1 MLRVSSQNEGFNA
14 NLKAVTSENEDS
26 GVLHSNLLRKLTEST
41 ILRRW
46 DELDD
51 LRKEAIDKLGVQA
64 TIDALSVAS
73 GFNGI
78 TRVADA
84 TGIPIDPYED
94 ELGSYMRSGIGVNAF
109 HYSEKSARY
118 G

>member
-1 MLRVSSQNEGFNA
+1 MLRASSQNEGFDA
-14 NLKAVTSENEDS
+14 NLRAVTSDDEDS
-26 GVLHSNLLRKLTEST
+26 GVLHSNLLRKLAEST
-41 ILRRW
+41 VHREWGELEQLR
-46 DELDD
+46 E
-51 LRKEAIDKLGVQA
+51 EAIGKLGVQA

-84 TGIPIDPYED
+84 TGIPIDSYED
-94 ELGSYMRSGIGVNAF
+94 ELGSDMRSGIGINAF
-109 HYSEKSARY
+109 HYSKKSALY

>member
-14 NLKAVTSENEDS
+14 NLNAVTDLVEDPGVEHSEI
-26 GVLHSNLLRKLTEST
+26 LRNLTE
-41 ILRRW
+41 
-46 DELDD
+46 
-51 LRKEAIDKLGVQA
+51 A
-64 TIDALSVAS
+64 TINMKWNDLATYRTDAVEILGTQSTVDALAVAC

-84 TGIPIDPYED
+84 TGIPIDHYED
-94 ELGSYMRSGIGVNAF
+94 EIGRDVRSNIGLDSF
-109 HYSEKSARY
+109 DYSSKSARY